1 MDSAKTQRLG
11 LAGIGFLAGAAFA
24 AASSVFDI
32 ALAFWRG
39 HDALLVEAA
48 LVYFSVALVVGA
60 AIVGGFIGALV
71 GIAAQAFAGK
81 KDSLWRGLAW
91 IARLSSVALVV
102 TSLAAAGLVGTAPDG
117 RERRIAPGPRPVS
130 RLPNVVIL
138 VLDSLTQEA
147 LERAFRLRKT
157 PCLIEFGEAA
167 TAYSQHRSICS
178 WTRPSVSG
186 MLTGLY
192 PSQIGTNE
200 GALSEAPV
208 MLAERLHEV
217 GYETAGVSSNYL
229 TSPRRGFSQGH
240 DYYWQKNNK
249 VTLKSTLFGKLSPER
264 WLNLLVRRLHFLY
277 SGAPKIN
284 SEASDWF
291 TRRDASRPFYL
302 FLHYMDVH
310 YPYYVYKD
318 DPENESNR
326 STPETFVPYFD
337 LLVGGKE
344 LKYPPFADLTL
355 PRPQLDDLLAR
366 YWGSIE
372 YIDNYICELFA
383 LLKASKQWDQ
393 TLVIVTSDH
402 GEEFLEHSFFSHGNS
417 LYDETVR
424 VPLLIKWPH
433 QVRGFQS
440 RELVSGVQLVPTV
453 LQAAGLSADDLHPA
467 IRSSGEPDST
477 MVFSEFERRGV
488 SIVSATA
495 GSLKALFT
503 VTKSGKTLS
512 ELYDVER
519 DPGEKINLWN
529 TGHSQQPV
537 LQQSLRQFRETTRH
551 QRSVE
556 GIELTTDDLEA
567 LKALGYH

>member
-1 MDSAKTQRLG
+1 MDPGKKRRPG
-11 LAGIGFLAGAAFA
+11 LTGVGFLVGAAFA
-24 AASSVFDI
+24 AAWSAIDI
-32 ALAFWRG
+32 ALVFRHG
-39 HDALLVEAA
+39 HDLILVETA
-48 LVYFSVALVVGA
+48 LVYFSIAIVFGAAVVGG
-60 AIVGGFIGALV
+60 IIGALV
-71 GIAAQAFAGK
+71 GIAAQVFTGK
-81 KDSLWRGLAW
+81 KDNLRRRLAW
-91 IARLSSVALVV
+91 FARLSSVVFVV
-102 TSLAAAGLVGTAPDG
+102 TSLAVAGLVGTAPDG

-130 RLPNVVIL
+130 PLPNVVIL

-157 PCLIEFGEAA
+157 PCLMEFGETA
-167 TAYSQHRSICS
+167 TAYSQHRSVCS

-186 MLTGLY
+186 MLTGRY
-192 PSQIGTNE
+192 PSQIGTNK
-200 GALSEAPV
+200 GALSEAPL

-217 GYETAGVSSNYL
+217 GYETAGVSANYL
-229 TSPRRGFSQGH
+229 TSHRRGFSQGH

-249 VTLKSTLFGKLSPER
+249 IAFKTALFKQLIPER
-264 WLNLLVRRLHFLY
+264 WWDLLVRRLHFLY
-277 SGAPKIN
+277 SGAPRIN
-284 SEASDWF
+284 REAGDWLN
-291 TRRDASRPFYL
+291 RRDASRPFYL

-337 LLVGGKE
+337 LIAEGKE

-355 PRPQLDDLLAR
+355 PQPQLDDLFAR
-366 YWGSIE
+366 YWGSVE
-372 YIDNYICELFA
+372 YIDDYICELFA

-417 LYDETVR
+417 LYDETIR

-440 RELVSGVQLVPTV
+440 REPVSGVQLVPTV
-453 LQAAGLSADDLHPA
+453 LQAAGLPAGDLHPA
-467 IRSSGEPDST
+467 IRSSGEPDSS

-495 GSLKALFT
+495 GALKALFT
-503 VTKSGKTLS
+503 VAKSGKTLS
-512 ELYDVER
+512 ELYDLET
-519 DPGEKINLWN
+519 DPGEKINLWD

-551 QRSVE
+551 QRRVE

>member
-1 MDSAKTQRLG
+1 MDPAKTQRLG
-11 LAGIGFLAGAAFA
+11 LAGVGLLAGAAFSA
-24 AASSVFDI
+24 ALSVFDL

-48 LVYFSVALVVGA
+48 LVYFSIALVVGA

-71 GIAAQAFAGK
+71 GIAAQVFAGK
-81 KDSLWRGLAW
+81 KDNIRWGLAW

-102 TSLAAAGLVGTAPDG
+102 TSLAAAGLVETAPDG

-130 RLPNVVIL
+130 LPANVVIA

-147 LERAFRLRKT
+147 LERAFRLGKT
-157 PCLIEFGEAA
+157 PCLMEFGETA
-167 TAYSQHRSICS
+167 TAFSQHRSVCS

-217 GYETAGVSSNYL
+217 GYETAGISGNYL

-249 VTLKSTLFGKLSPER
+249 VTLMSTLFENLIPKR

-277 SGAPKIN
+277 SEAPKIN
-284 SEASDWF
+284 SEVGDWLN
-291 TRRDASRPFYL
+291 RRDASKPFYL

-310 YPYYVYKD
+310 YPYYVYRD

-337 LLVGGKE
+337 LLVGGEE
-344 LKYPPFADLTL
+344 LNYPPFADLTL

-366 YWGSIE
+366 YRGSIE
-372 YIDNYICELFA
+372 YVDNYLCELFA

-417 LYDETVR
+417 LYDEAVR

-440 RELVSGVQLVPTV
+440 REPVSALQLVPTV
-453 LQAAGLSADDLHPA
+453 LQAAGLSADDLQPA
-467 IRSSGEPDST
+467 IRSSGEPGSS

-495 GSLKALFT
+495 GSLEALFT
-503 VTKSGKTLS
+503 VTKSGETLS

-551 QRSVE
+551 QRGVE
-556 GIELTTDDLEA
+556 GIELTTDDLEV